1 MPDALWKRILIRTV
15 LIGFYSFI
23 LLVLLIAGIIGA
35 FQIPAVSGLF
45 FKTMLKMGWEDFP
58 PQKPP
63 VAEAATPPAFT
74 SSITPQPETASELF
88 QWDQVWQ
95 AHIRFNS
102 NQWHQLSPLKI
113 PPSPGAFSPKMTLRN
128 PKASRAGLL
137 GVMGWDLPWS
147 KAESLHFNGQIF
159 TNIAAR
165 YKGNGTFLESKQ
177 NYKRSFKLDLNE
189 FVKGQKLAK
198 QETVNFHNLL
208 ADRSRMNDALGY
220 RYFRM
225 AGVPSPRTTFVDMT
239 LEIDE
244 MLPPSMLGL
253 YLMVEKPD
261 NKWLKDFFGKEGG
274 AVFKPVTLTLFKYL
288 SDNWADYA
296 PVYGPKSDLTD
307 AQKQHLI
314 STAKWFSN
322 VSPETISNEMGQYF
336 DIDLTARFFAGQ
348 VILSNCD
355 GILFNGQN
363 FLMVMAPETN
373 LISFAPWDLDH
384 SWGEFPF
391 TGSYSD
397 RIHASIHQPWIG
409 ENFFVEKLFQ
419 AEIFKEA
426 YLAAMR
432 DQLSNTSDEETL
444 THEVDHLAAIL
455 SPIVKKESEHRFE
468 QFQKSSLD
476 TDQPGV
482 ASSNPMDPNR
492 PVHQLKR
499 FVRERKQSIE
509 SQLSGEE
516 EGIHISVEF

>member
-15 LIGFYSFI
+15 LIGVYGFI

-45 FKTMLKMGWEDFP
+45 FKTMMKMGWEDFP
-58 PQKPP
+58 NKKPP
-63 VAEAATPPAFT
+63 LVETAQPPAFA
-74 SSITPQPETASELF
+74 SSILHQPETASELF

-95 AHIRFNS
+95 AHIRFSS
-102 NQWHQLSPLKI
+102 NQWHQLSPIKI

-147 KAESLHFNGQIF
+147 KAEVLQFNGQTF

-220 RYFRM
+220 RYFQKI
-225 AGVPSPRTTFVDMT
+225 GVPSPHTTFVDMT
-239 LEIDE
+239 LEIDDV
-244 MLPPSMLGL
+244 LPPSTLGL

-261 NKWLKDFFGKEGG
+261 GKWLENFFGNEGG
-274 AVFKPVTLTLFKYL
+274 AVLKPVTLTLFKHL
-288 SDNWADYA
+288 GEDWADYA
-296 PVYGPKSDLTD
+296 PIYDAKTNLTD
-307 AQKQHLI
+307 DQKQHLMA
-314 STAKWFSN
+314 TAKWFSSA
-322 VSPETISNEMGQYF
+322 SPETMSTELGHYF

-348 VILSNCD
+348 VLLSNCD

-363 FLMVMAPETN
+363 FLMTMAPETN

-391 TGSYSD
+391 TGTYSD

-419 AEIFKEA
+419 VESFKEA
-426 YLAAMR
+426 YLEAIR
-432 DQLSNTSDEETL
+432 HQLTQSFNEEVLSGEVDQLAT
-444 THEVDHLAAIL
+444 IL
-455 SPIVKKESEHRFE
+455 SPVVQKEPKHRFE
-468 QFQKSSLD
+468 QFKKSSLD
-476 TDQPGV
+476 TDQAGINN
-482 ASSNPMDPNR
+482 SNPMDPSR

-499 FVRERKQSIE
+499 FVRERKQSIR

-516 EGIHISVEF
+516 QGISIKIDF